1 MKHDVITILHAMRD
15 RYKDPYYHGKPA
27 ELSFY
32 FMFSLTPSVL
42 LLLQLLAAF
51 SITPSVL
58 QELLGDYMSDQGIR
72 QITGFLDTANTG
84 GLSLLFALMA
94 LWGASKAQ
102 YAMMRMSNYA
112 YAGSPMIRGY
122 MRERFRA
129 VQNSFLMLFSLLF
142 GLILLVYG
150 DAILQAVFFLFGDTL
165 GQMLENRFGPHI
177 TMLWGLLRWM
187 MGITLYVASVTYL
200 FYSAPTTKIKLRRIL
215 PGSLL
220 SAAGMIAVTGA
231 YSMYTNLT
239 LQSQSFMRTVYGGF
253 ASVTA
258 LLFWFFLLGS
268 ALVAGVVL
276 NAALLGLRIEEAD
289 GNDAVHG
296 QGSA

>member
-1 MKHDVITILHAMRD
+1 MKRDVISILRAMRE
-15 RYKDPYYHGKPA
+15 RYADPYYHGKPA

-32 FMFSLTPSVL
+32 FMFSLTPSL
-42 LLLQLLAAF
+42 LILLQMLAAF

-58 QELLGDYMSDQGIR
+58 QELLGDYISGQGILR
-72 QITGFLDTANTG
+72 ISGFLDTADTG
-84 GLSLLFALMA
+84 GLSLFFALMA

-112 YAGSPMIRGY
+112 YAGSPMIRSY

-129 VQNSFLMLFSLLF
+129 VLNSFLMLFSLLF
-142 GLILLVYG
+142 GLVLLVYG

-165 GQMLENRFGPHI
+165 VQALESRFGTHLAV
-177 TMLWGLLRWM
+177 LWGILRWVL
-187 MGITLYVASVTYL
+187 GVLLYLASVTHL
-200 FYSAPTTKIKLRRIL
+200 FYSAPTIKVRLRRIL

-220 SAAGMIAVTGA
+220 SAGGMIAVTA
-231 YSMYTNLT
+231 VYSMYTNYT
-239 LQSQSFMRTVYGGF
+239 LQNESFMRTVYGGF

-258 LLFWFFLLGS
+258 MLFWFFLLGM

-276 NAALLGLRIEEAD
+276 NAALIGLRIEEPY
-289 GNDAVHG
+289 GNDTVHSQSG
-296 QGSA
+296 A